1 MKYVLLAL
9 LPGCFLPVATGAPES
24 ATTVGK
30 GNLGLSLSAEAP
42 TIDLI
47 AQKNENG
54 VNDYTDTYGESPAAA
69 MRATLSYGITDTTD
83 IEVAAEGQLWF
94 FFLPLPTGGSI
105 GFRQHL
111 DAGDTFDAA
120 IAARVGG
127 VSSGSVSADSMGNST
142 SDDAS
147 AYYGALSGVMETRHG
162 WLRPLLSLQ
171 LMPFSIKRGISGEP
185 IQHFKG
191 LTSSATFAL
200 MLVGRHV
207 QFGPYVTGTNF
218 ESQEFAGAWLGS
230 FGLMLAIRPDRDSVK
245 L

>member
-1 MKYVLLAL
+1 MKLLLLAL
-9 LPGCFLPVATGAPES
+9 LPGCFLPVATGAPEP

-30 GNLGLSLSAEAP
+30 GNFGFSLSAEAP
-42 TIDLI
+42 TIDLV
-47 AQKNENG
+47 AQKDDAK
-54 VNDYTDTYGESPAAA
+54 DYTDTYGESPAAA
-69 MRATLSYGITDTTD
+69 MRATLSYGITGSTD

-94 FFLPLPTGGSI
+94 FVVPIPTGGSI

-127 VSSGSVSADSMGNST
+127 VSSGTVSSDGMGNSA
-142 SDDAS
+142 SDAAS
-147 AYYGALSGVMETRHG
+147 AYYGALSGVIETRHG
-162 WLRPLLSLQ
+162 WIRPLLSLQ

-185 IQHFKG
+185 IERFKG

-200 MLVGRHV
+200 MLVGQHV